1 MPIFDYQCG
10 DCGKIYDVF
19 HKGKE
24 LVEDIVCPSCGALD
38 YKKLISA
45 PMVSI
50 GSSSSPEG
58 SCSPSCDTGTCC
70 GGSCGIN

>member
-10 DCGKIYDVF
+10 GCEKIFDVF

-24 LVEDIVCPSCGALD
+24 LVEDIVCPSCGATT

-45 PMVSI
+45 PMVSM
-50 GSSSSPEG
+50 GPSASSDSSSYS
-58 SCSPSCDTGTCC
+58 SCDTGGCC